1 MRQIK
6 VATNNFD
13 PQNKIGEG
21 GFGPVY
27 KVNMDKVVVNFT
39 SELFSFEMLSSIIYE
54 KVILKA
60 LPIHRVYY
68 RMVP

>member
-1 MRQIK
+1 LRQIK
-6 VATNNFD
+6 TATNNFD

-27 KVNMDKVVVNFT
+27 KVNLDKLVVHFT

-54 KVILKA
+54 KCDTKGIA
-60 LPIHRVYY
+60 YS
-68 RMVP
+68 